1 MSPLRFTP
9 IATAFLAATLLA
21 GASGAAASDTA
32 KNESGIALTVYSSAD
47 PAGFDPQRFIAQQ
60 RKGADPAFAWQVP
73 GFGVVKE
80 VRSVD
85 LTAGLNDLP
94 FTDVAQFIDPTTV
107 SFTDL
112 TDPDG
117 TTVLEQNF
125 RFDLVSPAKLLGKY
139 IDRSITVHI
148 PAGDTVE
155 EVSGVL
161 MSATAG
167 SLVLKTPDGLRV
179 INGLGQSVQLGELPD
194 GLLTKPTLVWKLNAA
209 KTGTHTIRTTYQ
221 TGGIT
226 WRSDYNLV
234 INPDDT
240 QADLGAWVTLMNLS
254 GKAYRDARLKLIA
267 GDVQRI
273 QPQAPR
279 SYKWSAGRNL
289 GMAFDAATFEEK
301 SFFEYHLYTLP
312 RRTDVLANTT
322 QQITLFPTARNVGVE
337 KVLVYSGLPQAAHW
351 PFGDSPRMD
360 RNIGNQSNKKLDV
373 YVRFKNK
380 EPNNLGMPLPKGKV
394 RVYKEDSAD
403 GTLEFIGEDLIDHTA
418 KNETVLIKL
427 GQSFDVV
434 GERTQTDFT
443 AGKGRRTMTES
454 FKIEIRNHKDKPQKV
469 VIKENLFRWM
479 TWKITR
485 SSDDFEKID
494 ARTVHF
500 NVTVPANGEKTVTYT
515 VRYKW

>member
-1 MSPLRFTP
+1 MSISRSLVAVAALLT
-9 IATAFLAATLLA
+9 ATVLTHK
-21 GASGAAASDTA
+21 SESAASDAPKTEPGTA
-32 KNESGIALTVYSSAD
+32 ITVYSSAD
-47 PAGFDPQRFIAQQ
+47 PAGFDPQRFISQQ
-60 RKGADPAFAWQVP
+60 RMGGGPDFAWQAP

-80 VRSVD
+80 VRRVD
-85 LTAGLNDLP
+85 LAAGLNDLP
-94 FTDVAQFIDPTTV
+94 FTDVAEFIDPTTV
-107 SFTDL
+107 GFTDL

-139 IDRSITVHI
+139 IDKPISVVV
-148 PAGDTVE
+148 PAGETVE

-161 MSATAG
+161 MSASDN
-167 SLVLKTPDGLRV
+167 SLVLKTADGLRV
-179 INGLGQSVQLGELPD
+179 INGLGQSVQLGDLPD
-194 GLLTKPTLVWKLNAA
+194 GLLTKPTLVWKLNATQA
-209 KTGTHTIRTTYQ
+209 GEHTIRTTYQ

-234 INPDDT
+234 ISPDDT
-240 QADLGAWVTLMNLS
+240 KADLGAWVTLMNLS

-273 QPQAPR
+273 QPRAPMSYQFGADR
-279 SYKWSAGRNL
+279 SKAMTS
-289 GMAFDAATFEEK
+289 DAAGFEEK

-322 QQITLFPTARNVGVE
+322 QQITLFPTARDVDVE
-337 KVLVYSGLPQAAHW
+337 RVLVYYGLPQAAHW
-351 PFGDSPRMD
+351 GFGAEPHMD
-360 RNIGNQSNKKLDV
+360 RNLGNPSNKKLDV

-380 EPNNLGMPLPKGKV
+380 KADNLGMPLPKGKV
-394 RVYKEDSAD
+394 RVYKEDAAD
-403 GTLEFIGEDLIDHTA
+403 GTLEFVGEDLIDHTA
-418 KNETVLIKL
+418 KDETVLIKL

-434 GERTQTDFT
+434 GERTQTDFQ

-469 VIKENLFRWM
+469 VIKENLYRWM
-479 TWKITR
+479 SWEITQ
-485 SSDDFEKID
+485 SSDNFEKTD
-494 ARTVHF
+494 ARTIHF
-500 NVTVPANGEKTVTYT
+500 DVTVPANGEKTVTYT